1 MQSVFQLAMLIPV
14 TVLAVCWIVLALK
27 YEDKF
32 KEITATIDS
41 SEYFMCEL
49 FHIGFQIMQIIRY
62 DMKSERARRKIKM
75 MAEVYGKKYAEYHY
89 YVLIGGQITYL
100 YTAVTGILLIAL
112 LANEPMA
119 VLFGIVLAGLFVW
132 YLSETFKDKL
142 TARREKILSDFP
154 QVLSKLTLLV
164 NSGMLLRD
172 AWNLTAEQGNSV
184 PHLLEQH
191 AVSLTA
197 EQGNSVLFEEMRQ
210 TALQMANGVPESTAY
225 YEFAERCGVKEIR
238 KFSSMIIQGLEKGG
252 SDLTKFLKD
261 MSEEMWME
269 KKNLVKQKGEKA
281 NAKLLIPTTIIFIGI
296 LLMIMAPVLTGL

>member
-184 PHLLEQH
+184 
-191 AVSLTA
+191 
-197 EQGNSVLFEEMRQ
+197 LFEEMRQ

-225 YEFAERCGVKEIR
+225 SEFAERCGVKEIR

>member
-1 MQSVFQLAMLIPV
+1 MQSIFQLAMLIPV
-14 TVLAVCWIVLALK
+14 TVLAVGWIVLALK

-32 KEITATIDS
+32 KDITATIDS
-41 SEYFMCEL
+41 NDYFMCEL
-49 FHIGFQIMQIIRY
+49 FYIGFQIMEMIHY

-75 MAEVYGKKYAEYHY
+75 MAEVYGRKYAEYHY

-100 YTAVTGILLIAL
+100 FTAVTGILLLAL

-119 VLFGIVLAGLFVW
+119 VLLGIVLAGLFVW
-132 YLSETFKDKL
+132 YLSESFKDKL

-184 PHLLEQH
+184 
-191 AVSLTA
+191 
-197 EQGNSVLFEEMRQ
+197 LFEEMRQ
-210 TALQMANGVPESTAY
+210 TALQMSNGVPESTAY
-225 YEFAERCGVKEIR
+225 YEFSERCGVKEIR

-261 MSEEMWME
+261 MSEDMWLE
-269 KKNLVKQKGEKA
+269 KKNMVKQKGEKA
-281 NAKLLIPTTIIFIGI
+281 NSKLLIPTTIIFIGI

>member
-184 PHLLEQH
+184 
-191 AVSLTA
+191 
-197 EQGNSVLFEEMRQ
+197 LFEEMRQ

-238 KFSSMIIQGLEKGG
+238 KFSSMIIQ
-252 SDLTKFLKD
+252 
-261 MSEEMWME
+261 
-269 KKNLVKQKGEKA
+269 
-281 NAKLLIPTTIIFIGI
+281 
-296 LLMIMAPVLTGL
+296 

>member
-184 PHLLEQH
+184 
-191 AVSLTA
+191 
-197 EQGNSVLFEEMRQ
+197 LFEEMRQ

>member
-75 MAEVYGKKYAEYHY
+75 MAEEYHY
-89 YVLIGGQITYL
+89 FVLIGGQITYL

-172 AWNLTAEQGNSV
+172 AWN
-184 PHLLEQH
+184 
-191 AVSLTA
+191 LTA